1 VGYRRL
7 VQGCGANFEGM
18 GFDDLLKAVGTE
30 PLSAKLSER
39 VLAAQASLQA
49 VEETD
54 LAQALAQDKA
64 SVRAVYD
71 GLKGITDVMKT
82 ELATVLDL
90 ELPAAVE
97 GDND

>member
-1 VGYRRL
+1 
-7 VQGCGANFEGM
+7 M
-18 GFDDLLKAVGTE
+18 GFDDLLGAVGTE
-30 PLSAKLSER
+30 ALAAKLRER
-39 VLAAQASLQA
+39 VVAAQAALQA
-49 VEETD
+49 VEEAD
-54 LAQALAQDKA
+54 LAQALVQDKA